1 MRASVPLL
9 TVAVR
14 RESDILLARQRA
26 RHVSQF
32 LGFSEGDTTRITTA
46 LSEMARNALEYGG
59 GGSVSF
65 SIESRALDR
74 EDLVIGVVDEG
85 KGIPDL
91 PAVLSGRF
99 QSRTG
104 MGIGIK
110 GSRALMD
117 RFTITSA
124 AGRGTS
130 VVMAKT
136 LPWSAAKLGAADVAR
151 LTDELAKASEA
162 TPLGELQ
169 LQNQALLTALQEL
182 TQRQLEIERLNVIAG
197 QARER
202 AEAAQLVAERS
213 VVVRERFMALTTHE
227 LRTPLNAI
235 GGYLDLLEMELTPS
249 LTEKQKGY
257 FARVQRAC
265 KHLLGVTNDFLDMAQ
280 GDAGR
285 LKVAAHDGAAR
296 HVMAEAAALVA
307 PQASARQISVRLAET
322 TERVMYLG
330 DVDRVRQVLVNL
342 LGNAV
347 SFTPP
352 GGTVDVVAERVTNAP
367 PGSALTEG
375 PWCIIRVEDAGPG
388 IPSDKLGHV
397 FEPFVQLSSNG
408 QLSRKGSGL
417 GLTVSRQLALLMGG
431 DLTAA
436 STGEGAVFTLWLP
449 EGHGRVSQSSE
460 AAEAGLVGA
469 ESPAMHAQSP
479 SPAPEDVGRLPPPHL
494 SSRRN

>member
-1 MRASVPLL
+1 MRPSVPLL
-9 TVAVR
+9 TVALR
-14 RESDILLARQRA
+14 REGDILVARQRA
-26 RHVSQF
+26 RQVSQF
-32 LGFSEGDTTRITTA
+32 LGFSTGDATRITTA
-46 LSEMARNALEYGG
+46 LSEMARNAFEYAGG
-59 GGSVSF
+59 GTIEF
-65 SIESRALDR
+65 AIESRALDR
-74 EDLVIGVVDEG
+74 EDLVIRVVDEG
-85 KGIPDL
+85 KGIADV
-91 PAVLSGRF
+91 PAVLSSHFR
-99 QSRTG
+99 SRTG

-110 GSRALMD
+110 GTRALMD
-117 RFTITSA
+117 RFTITSTV
-124 AGRGTS
+124 GRGTT

-136 LPWSAAKLGAADVAR
+136 RPWSAAKLGSADVAR

-169 LQNQALLTALQEL
+169 VQNQALLNALQEL
-182 TQRQLEIERLNVIAG
+182 TQRQSEIERLGVIAG

-235 GGYLDLLEMELTPS
+235 AGYLDLLDTELAPS

-265 KHLLGVTNDFLDMAQ
+265 KHLIGVTNDFLDMAQ

-285 LKVAAHDGAAR
+285 LKVARHDGAAR
-296 HVMAEAAALVA
+296 HVMSEAVALVA
-307 PQASARQISVRLAET
+307 PQATARDISVHLAET

-330 DVDRVRQVLVNL
+330 DVDRVRQILINL

-352 GGTVDVVAERVTNAP
+352 GGRVELVAARVSESP
-367 PGSALTEG
+367 PGSALSGG
-375 PWCIIRVEDAGPG
+375 PWCVMRVEDSGPG
-388 IPSDKLGHV
+388 IPSDKLTHV
-397 FEPFVQLSSNG
+397 FEPFVQLSSDG
-408 QLSRKGSGL
+408 QVSRKGSGL

-449 EGHGRVSQSSE
+449 EGHRRVQAPAELADPSE
-460 AAEAGLVGA
+460 ANDGSRLSTRDLAAAAEAGK
-469 ESPAMHAQSP
+469 HT
-479 SPAPEDVGRLPPPHL
+479 
-494 SSRRN
+494 